1 MSAKEYTGNNV
12 IFIVGC
18 PRSGTTW
25 IQQLLASYPKAKT
38 GPESY
43 LFSWF
48 IGPQLRAWRRE
59 MGRDVF
65 AGVGLG
71 GYFREDEFLRNLK
84 LYMSILMQPMIGSLK
99 PGEVFI
105 EKTPNHALFVPEII
119 ELLPDC
125 KIVHILRD
133 ARDTVASLVAAS
145 KTNLGKG
152 WASESAKVSARVWVK
167 SINAIQAA
175 SKNLPK
181 NRLYEIRYEKLKA
194 SPESELSKLSQFL
207 SFDWDNHSMID
218 AIQRNDPKMAK
229 EAGTATGIPMRG
241 EFQVTSGRSI
251 IHTKGFVRKAKVGS
265 WKEDLS
271 SRQKLDV
278 WRVARRT
285 MAEVGYQWKYP
296 W

>member
-1 MSAKEYTGNNV
+1 MGGPEYTGNNI

-25 IQQLLASYPKAKT
+25 LQQLLASYPKAKT

-59 MGRDVF
+59 MDREVF
-65 AGVGLG
+65 VGVGLG
-71 GYFREDEFLRNLK
+71 GYFREDEFLMNLK
-84 LYMSILMQPMIGSLK
+84 QYMLLLMKPMTESLK

-105 EKTPNHALFVPEII
+105 EKTPNHALFIPEIV

-133 ARDTVASLVAAS
+133 ARDTVASLVATS
-145 KTNLGKG
+145 KTRAGKG
-152 WASESAKVSARVWVK
+152 WAPESAKVSARIWVK
-167 SINAIQAA
+167 SMKAVQAA
-175 SKNLPK
+175 SKNLPE
-181 NRLYEIRYEKLKA
+181 NRLYETRYEKLKA
-194 SPESELSKLSQFL
+194 SPETELSKLSQFL
-207 SFDWDNHSMID
+207 SFDWDPHLIRD
-218 AIQRNDPKMAK
+218 AIKRNDPKMAQ
-229 EAGTATGIPMRG
+229 EAATATGIPLKG
-241 EFQVTSGRSI
+241 EFQVTSGNSV
-251 IHTKGFVRKAKVGS
+251 IHASGFIRKAKVGS

-271 SRQKLDV
+271 WRQKLDV

-285 MAEVGYQWKYP
+285 MAEVGYPWKYP